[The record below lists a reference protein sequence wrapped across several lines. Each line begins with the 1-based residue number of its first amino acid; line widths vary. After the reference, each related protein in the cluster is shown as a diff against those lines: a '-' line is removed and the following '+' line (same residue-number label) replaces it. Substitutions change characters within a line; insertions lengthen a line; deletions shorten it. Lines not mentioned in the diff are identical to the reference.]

1 MMSKRFD
8 REAIERAERV
18 ARKLEAQ
25 SLRLTAEQE
34 AKGFKKPRSLS
45 SPRKVSKPAKVG
57 HYDFTD
63 AQLEIALRALD
74 AKDSV

>member
-1 MMSKRFD
+1 MMPRMN

-18 ARKLEAQ
+18 ARKLEAP
-25 SLRLTAEQE
+25 SLLQKAEQE

-63 AQLEIALRALD
+63 SQLEIAMRALD

>member
-1 MMSKRFD
+1 MSKPISRD
-8 REAIERAERV
+8 AIERAERV
-18 ARKLEAQ
+18 ARKLEAP
-25 SLRLTAEQE
+25 SLLQKAEQE